1 MRISDWSSDVCSSDL
16 MPRAWTRIAAASLLA
31 VAPPAAAASE
41 PAKPPAGA
49 AYALPETQA
58 WDMTAQSGRT
68 YRILDSLP
76 PMTAPDSGYPVVSV
90 LAANALFARFAVARR
105 ILPQG
110 NRDPAHMNIL

>member
-1 MRISDWSSDVCSSDL
+1 

-58 WDMTAQSGRT
+58 WAMTAQSGRT
-68 YRILDSLP
+68 YRILVSLP
-76 PMTAPDSGYPVVSV
+76 PGTAPDSGSPVLYV
-90 LAANALFARFAVARR
+90 LDCNALFAGFAEARR
-105 ILPQG
+105 IGRESVGEGQCVFVRVNPG
-110 NRDPAHMNIL
+110 C